1 MTVIRELN
9 ELSKIIYTKP
19 YDELS
24 DYLKGI
30 RDMINLINNEELL
43 LDYVKAE
50 MERDKNAKPVKT
62 IKLQKFDEH
71 FEDFYDST
79 QKVFVVYV
87 GDRGFGGSIDPEIKI
102 EDYDGVVW
110 DCYLKSVMYIPSM
123 DTYEVYYKP
132 YEE

>member
-79 QKVFVVYV
+79 QQVFVVYV
-87 GDRGFGGSIDPEIKI
+87 GDRGFDGSIDPEIKI

>member
-1 MTVIRELN
+1 MTVINELH

-30 RDMINLINNEELL
+30 RDMINLVNNEELL
-43 LDYVKAE
+43 LDFVKAE
-50 MERDKNAKPVKT
+50 MERDKNAKPIKT

-71 FEDFYDST
+71 FEDFYDSE
-79 QKVFVVYV
+79 QKVFVIYA
-87 GDRGFGGSIDPEIKI
+87 GDRGFGGSIDTDVKV
-102 EDYDGVVW
+102 EDDDGVVW

-123 DTYEVYYKP
+123 DTYEIYYKP
-132 YEE
+132 YGE